1 MKIIEETE
9 KYAVITREGSEVV
22 TSKDEEIHNM
32 TGKAYNVGSGYTS
45 DPQTEKIH
53 ETTCDVLREW
63 GFDVDDQDVILIK
76 DMDWASKIDEE
87 INNLLK
93 A

>member
-32 TGKAYNVGSGYTS
+32 PGKAYNVGAGYTS

-53 ETTCDVLREW
+53 EVTCHVLKEW
-63 GFDVDDQDVILIK
+63 GFEVDDQDVILIK
-76 DMDWASKIDEE
+76 DMDWAATIDEE
-87 INNLLK
+87 INGLLK
-93 A
+93 S

>member
-9 KYAVITREGSEVV
+9 KYAVITREGNEVV

-53 ETTCDVLREW
+53 EATCKTLQEW
-63 GFDVDDQDVILIK
+63 GFEVEEAQVIIIK
-76 DMDWASKIDEE
+76 DIDWWGKIDEE
-87 INNLLK
+87 IDELLK
-93 A
+93 S

>member
-32 TGKAYNVGSGYTS
+32 PGKAYNVGSGYTS

-53 ETTCDVLREW
+53 QSTCIVLQEW
-63 GFDVDDQDVILIK
+63 GFEVEDAQVIIIK
-76 DMDWASKIDEE
+76 DLDWADKIDEE
-87 INNLLK
+87 ITVLLK
-93 A
+93 S

>member
-1 MKIIEETE
+1 MTIIEETD
-9 KYAVITREGSEVV
+9 KYVVITRKGNEVV

-53 ETTCDVLREW
+53 ETTCNVLQEW
-63 GFDVDDQDVILIK
+63 GFEVEESQVIIIK
-76 DMDWASKIDEE
+76 DLDWAFKIDEE
-87 INNLLK
+87 IDLLLK
-93 A
+93 S